1 MDDFHHNHQ
10 REIEESHQNL
20 QEMERLHREQE
31 HFDRLRKNM
40 SKRKYRQ
47 KEESSSFITFT
58 GIAFFAL
65 VLFASLGGTGVEL
78 AFPLIALII
87 FILAPLFKSEGE
99 DYVFLIRPEIL
110 DLFPDIESL
119 GKVSTH
125 ENHFT

>member
-40 SKRKYRQ
+40 SKRSYSKKTDSTSYI
-47 KEESSSFITFT
+47 SLA

-65 VLFASLGGTGVEL
+65 VLFASLGGTGLEL

-87 FILAPLFKSEGE
+87 FILAPLFKFDEK
-99 DYVFLIRPEIL
+99 D
-110 DLFPDIESL
+110 
-119 GKVSTH
+119 
-125 ENHFT
+125 

>member
-10 REIEESHQNL
+10 REIEESPHNL

-40 SKRKYRQ
+40 SKRSYSK
-47 KEESSSFITFT
+47 KTDSTSFISLA

-99 DYVFLIRPEIL
+99 D
-110 DLFPDIESL
+110 
-119 GKVSTH
+119 
-125 ENHFT
+125 